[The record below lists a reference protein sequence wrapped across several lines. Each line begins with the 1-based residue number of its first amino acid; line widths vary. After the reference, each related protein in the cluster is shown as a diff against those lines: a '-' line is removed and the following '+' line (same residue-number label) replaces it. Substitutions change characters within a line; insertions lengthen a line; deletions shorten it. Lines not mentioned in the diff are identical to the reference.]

1 MFVATMAALGVSLSI
16 LAFSVILGFERG
28 RHQQD
33 FEFKAANLMA
43 ALQAEID
50 SHVTVLHSLHFLYSA
65 SESVTRREFGGFARN
80 QLMAHPAHPG
90 IQALEWI
97 PKVTKDERDSFEAA
111 MQAEGFTDFAITERR
126 ADGAL
131 APAAERLEYF
141 PVTYVEP
148 YSRNDTALGFDLASN
163 PSRYAALREAR
174 DSGEPVATQRIVLVQ
189 ETENQYG
196 FLVFIPVYQKGF
208 PTSTIAQRNDALDG
222 FVLGVFRVD
231 DLVSSAWRNA
241 GLPPSTADNTLILL
255 DRSAP
260 EGFQALLLSPEGL
273 DVGAIHSGPL
283 AYTDSLSVG
292 GRIWEATI
300 IAPQPSVLTIWQPWS
315 ALLAGLSLTII
326 VLAYLLLAMQRESKT
341 RLLVEQRTQELS
353 KANQQLEEEV
363 IDRSRAQRKLAGLY
377 EISRILSAMG
387 DFEAKAAE
395 ALEKMADLAAADWV
409 TLRLPKEGEPGLHL
423 VAASGPAVT
432 EYAPIPVFTEAMAI
446 STLAFAEGRIVVID
460 DYAAQPAP
468 SQTLLD
474 LGMQSMVILPVKA
487 GERTVGLVTVISK
500 DKDHFSLELVDLL
513 AAIGEGLGVLLDNSM
528 LHEETQRAHQAQR
541 QLAEENAVMAEIG
554 RIVNSSLDI
563 DEVYQRIGSQ
573 VGKLVD
579 FDRLTINLID
589 RENGTATSTFITGIY
604 IPEIPTGRVFQLSG
618 SSSGLAASTKV
629 TQLILPQSEQEL
641 ADLFPPMVA
650 AYQAGIKSFMLVP
663 LLSQGEVVAVM
674 RIQSFEA
681 NAYNENDARVAE
693 LVGAQIAGAIANA
706 SLYLRQVVADAE
718 IKDLAKFPSE
728 DPNPVARISAGGIV
742 IYANDAASKLLTG
755 RDLEAGDSTLE
766 SWRELAEEAL
776 ANDTPKEAE
785 IDYGT
790 RIISYSLVPV
800 PDAGYV
806 NIYGR
811 DITAAKEVERLKD
824 EFIST
829 VSHELRTPLTSI
841 KGAAEILLNYPD
853 EDPATQAEFLGIIDS
868 ESDRLTRLINDVLD
882 LARLDSGQMRW
893 HMSQA
898 DLVSVIE
905 TAVDSTHALTV
916 QKNVT
921 VKIGSADGLPPFES
935 DTDKLVQVLTNLLSN
950 AIKFTPSGGL
960 ICVRTRLLP
969 NLDPKTGVKMAEV
982 SVSDNGVGIPATELD
997 NIFNRFQQVGTTL
1010 SDRPQGTGL
1019 GLAISK
1025 EIVAHLGGEIW
1036 VESQLGKGSTFFF
1049 TIPVAQ
1055 TSN

>member
-1 MFVATMAALGVSLSI
+1 
-16 LAFSVILGFERG
+16 
-28 RHQQD
+28 
-33 FEFKAANLMA
+33 
-43 ALQAEID
+43 
-50 SHVTVLHSLHFLYSA
+50 
-65 SESVTRREFGGFARN
+65 
-80 QLMAHPAHPG
+80 
-90 IQALEWI
+90 
-97 PKVTKDERDSFEAA
+97 
-111 MQAEGFTDFAITERR
+111 
-126 ADGAL
+126 
-131 APAAERLEYF
+131 
-141 PVTYVEP
+141 
-148 YSRNDTALGFDLASN
+148 
-163 PSRYAALREAR
+163 
-174 DSGEPVATQRIVLVQ
+174 
-189 ETENQYG
+189 
-196 FLVFIPVYQKGF
+196 
-208 PTSTIAQRNDALDG
+208 
-222 FVLGVFRVD
+222 
-231 DLVSSAWRNA
+231 
-241 GLPPSTADNTLILL
+241 
-255 DRSAP
+255 
-260 EGFQALLLSPEGL
+260 
-273 DVGAIHSGPL
+273 
-283 AYTDSLSVG
+283 
-292 GRIWEATI
+292 
-300 IAPQPSVLTIWQPWS
+300 
-315 ALLAGLSLTII
+315 
-326 VLAYLLLAMQRESKT
+326 
-341 RLLVEQRTQELS
+341 
-353 KANQQLEEEV
+353 
-363 IDRSRAQRKLAGLY
+363 
-377 EISRILSAMG
+377 
-387 DFEAKAAE
+387 
-395 ALEKMADLAAADWV
+395 
-409 TLRLPKEGEPGLHL
+409 
-423 VAASGPAVT
+423 
-432 EYAPIPVFTEAMAI
+432 
-446 STLAFAEGRIVVID
+446 
-460 DYAAQPAP
+460 
-468 SQTLLD
+468 
-474 LGMQSMVILPVKA
+474 
-487 GERTVGLVTVISK
+487 
-500 DKDHFSLELVDLL
+500 
-513 AAIGEGLGVLLDNSM
+513 
-528 LHEETQRAHQAQR
+528 TQRAHQAQR

-681 NAYNENDARVAE
+681 NAYNENDARIAE

-728 DPNPVARISAGGIV
+728 NPNPVARISAGGMV

-811 DITAAKEVERLKD
+811 DITEAKEVERLKD

-898 DLVSVIE
+898 DLVSVIG